1 MQPPVKG
8 ILLPMKPSRALAKQP
23 VRTHRD
29 EKAEKIQLL
38 ITLVLR
44 EYGAEHMAEVERLCL
59 QILAIDVRH
68 ADALYILG
76 MVSLKTGRFEV
87 AERMMR
93 RALAVNPNQPFYHF
107 NLSNVLRALNRNEES
122 LASLLHS
129 LELKPDLVDAL
140 YNLGNVRMNEKKHE
154 EAVTL
159 YKRALAIKPDYVDAM
174 CNLGGAYRQMLRL
187 DEAVEVFQ
195 EALNLAPQNPDLY
208 CNLGDALHAQGKL
221 AEAVKFYN
229 RTLEL
234 NPNHFKACNCLCNAN
249 FDLGNLAESVSWCE
263 RTLAIKPDFGD
274 ALMNQCL
281 LQLLL
286 GDFANGWR
294 NYEVRWKVY
303 PPRVFNEPLWL
314 GAPLNGASIVLYAE
328 QGLGDSLQF
337 LRYAPMVAA
346 AGGRVIL
353 DLPANLRRLA
363 AQTPGISAVVATGE
377 PLPPFVCR
385 TPLMSLPLAF
395 GTTVETI
402 PAPVPYLFAPQ
413 EALQTAAA
421 LNWPKTGLRV
431 GIAWTGN
438 PSHPKNRARSVPL
451 DLLSTLF
458 DLEGVHFFSLQIG
471 APEAELKARKTRVI
485 DLEPFTRDMADTAAQ
500 MMQMDLILT
509 IDTSMA
515 HLAGALGR
523 PLWVMLNKVP
533 DWRWLLEREDCPWY
547 PNARLLRQPRQGD
560 WPAVIERVRAEL
572 VELAARKKAA
582 ALPLATPASNL

>member
-1 MQPPVKG
+1 
-8 ILLPMKPSRALAKQP
+8 MKASRALAKPP
-23 VRTHRD
+23 VRPHRD

-38 ITLVLR
+38 MALVLR
-44 EYGAEHMAEVERLCL
+44 EYGAEHMADVERLCL
-59 QILAIDVRH
+59 QVLALDVRH

-76 MVSLKTGRFEV
+76 MSSFKNGRFEV
-87 AERMMR
+87 AERMIR
-93 RALAVNPNQPFYHF
+93 RALAVNPNQPFYNF

-122 LASLLHS
+122 TASLERA
-129 LELKPDLVDAL
+129 LELKPDMVEAL
-140 YNLGNVRMNEKKHE
+140 YNKGNLRMNEKKQE
-154 EAVTL
+154 EAIAL
-159 YKRALAIKPDYVDAM
+159 YKRALEINPDYADAL
-174 CNLGGAYRQMLRL
+174 CNLGGAYRQLNRL
-187 DEAVEVFQ
+187 DEAVEAFQ
-195 EALNLAPQNPDLY
+195 KALPLAPQNADLY
-208 CNLGDALHAQGKL
+208 CNLGDALHAQGKVV
-221 AEAVKFYN
+221 EAVDLYN
-229 RTLEL
+229 RTLAL
-234 NPNHFKACNCLCNAN
+234 NPKHFKACNCLCNAN
-249 FDLGNLAESVSWCE
+249 FDLGNLAESVTWCE
-263 RTLAIKPDFGD
+263 RTLALKPDFGD

-286 GDFANGWR
+286 GDYASGWR

-314 GAPLNGASIVLYAE
+314 GAPLNGVGIVLYAE

-363 AQTPGISAVVATGE
+363 AQTPGISALVATGE

-402 PAPVPYLFAPQ
+402 PGRVPYLFAPQ
-413 EALQTAAA
+413 DALQTAAA
-421 LNWPKTGLRV
+421 LNWPATGLRV
-431 GIAWTGN
+431 GVAWTGN

-451 DLLSTLF
+451 DLLATLF
-458 DLEGVHFFSLQIG
+458 DLEDVHFFSLQIG
-471 APEAELKARKTRVI
+471 APEAELVARKTRAV
-485 DLEPFTRDMADTAAQ
+485 DLEPFTKDMADTAAQ
-500 MMQMDLILT
+500 MMNMDLILS

-547 PNARLLRQPRQGD
+547 PNARLLRQPCQGD

-572 VELAARKKAA
+572 AELAARKKAA
-582 ALPLATPASNL
+582 ESSLATATSKL